1 MSSAEP
7 RVIVDGMQHRTTA
20 VSRAISN
27 STMRSV
33 PSAPKVHVALIL
45 DGNGRWATSRGLP
58 RSAGH
63 QQGTR
68 TVRQCVHAAPALGIG
83 TLTLYAFSSD
93 NWQRPAS
100 EVSFLM
106 RLLDGFVHREAA
118 QCVKHGIRMS
128 VIGRRDR
135 LPPVLVEGI
144 ER

>member
-7 RVIVDGMQHRTTA
+7 RVIVDGMHHRTTA
-20 VSRAISN
+20 ASRPISK
-27 STMRSV
+27 SIIRSD
-33 PSAPKVHVALIL
+33 PSAPKMHVALIL

-68 TVRQCVHAAPALGIG
+68 TVRQCVRAAPALDIG

-106 RLLDGFVHREAA
+106 RLLDGFIRREAA
-118 QCVKHGIRMS
+118 QFGKHGIRVS

-135 LPPVLVEGI
+135 LPPVLIEGI
-144 ER
+144 